1 MSTRQ
6 PVVETM
12 DQVMVEVMRSKSPA
26 ERLAIAF
33 RMWESARAIIS
44 ASVRKMHPDWPEAE
58 MEAEIAA
65 RMQGR
70 IDW

>member
-1 MSTRQ
+1 MNTRQ

-12 DQVMVEVMRSKSPA
+12 DPVMVEVMRNKTPA

-33 RMWESARAIIS
+33 RMWESARAMVTE
-44 ASVRKMHPDWPEAE
+44 SVRKMHPDWSDDEVE
-58 MEAEIAA
+58 QEIAA

-70 IDW
+70 FDW

>member
-12 DQVMVEVMRSKSPA
+12 DPMMVEVMRNKTPA
-26 ERLAIAF
+26 QRLAIAF
-33 RMWESARAIIS
+33 RMWESARTVVAE
-44 ASVRKMHPDWPEAE
+44 SVRKMHRDWSDDEVE
-58 MEAEIAA
+58 EEIAA

-70 IDW
+70 FDW

>member
-26 ERLAIAF
+26 ERLAITF
-33 RMWESARAIIS
+33 RMWESARVMIS
-44 ASVRKMHPDWPEAE
+44 ASVRNMHPDWSEADI
-58 MEAEIAA
+58 EAEIAV

>member
-12 DQVMVEVMRSKSPA
+12 DTMMVEVMRNKTPA

-33 RMWESARAIIS
+33 RMWENARTMITE
-44 ASVRKMHPDWPEAE
+44 SVRKMHPDWSDDEVE
-58 MEAEIAA
+58 QEIAA

-70 IDW
+70 FD